1 MSLHWLDPCS
11 QHGASSQTAEHDFA
25 AHAFTELQLKCQ
37 ERLTRAPQCCS
48 TDTVGIIGR
57 KVFNGTIW
65 QENLKPSKQF
75 NFDQKGDNP
84 LQRNVNQKQD
94 TIAARA

>member
-1 MSLHWLDPCS
+1 MNLHWLDPRS

-57 KVFNGTIW
+57 KVFNVKS
-65 QENLKPSKQF
+65 LM
-75 NFDQKGDNP
+75 
-84 LQRNVNQKQD
+84 
-94 TIAARA
+94 ARSDRKT